1 MVLRM
6 KYLSKKDKKILK
18 LSLISCLTTM
28 VLFFLLST
36 FTDCN
41 PILGGVLY
49 GGDLPNQYLSFF
61 QYYRHLV
68 LGNWASAGYT
78 FSNGLGGDMAGNIAY
93 YVLSPLNF
101 IVFLFPANKIN
112 IAVYVIILFKL
123 GLMSGTFTWLILKWF
138 NFKYQAYAI
147 FLGIAYSLSG
157 YSVAY
162 AGNVMW
168 FDGLI
173 LLPLITYALVRGI
186 KINKWLTYSIL
197 LACAII
203 FNYYIGY
210 MICIF
215 MVIIFLA
222 YTINNFK
229 DIKLFFHQFLNFA
242 ISSIISGLI
251 SAIVLLPTLFNLSSN
266 KLAQSDFNSDFN
278 IKLLITGGK
287 TVSRLFIGD
296 TYNDW
301 PPIFVGTLAAI
312 IFIIYFID
320 SRNSVKARITNL
332 IIGIIFVL
340 SIIVRPLYLFWH
352 GGQQTIA
359 YPYRFSFLIVFWI
372 LLLVAKE
379 LSYQN
384 FKKKD
389 RIIATTIYLLLSLMT
404 VYIRRRIGP
413 NNFYE
418 WIAVALVLL
427 FGLLIYFSNKN
438 FVRIILILV
447 GLVELS
453 GNAYT
458 GLSHLGM
465 KSDYYPKY
473 VAENSEVIS
482 KIPAAD
488 KTGRIAKNYELNN
501 DRGEGYTFNYRGVEE
516 FSSNNDSRISSL
528 MTDLGF
534 STFRYFYYYQ
544 TGTVVTDAIFNV
556 KSFISSSL
564 TNQSISPEYVNYGL
578 RDDLKTRPVILKQGD
593 KTVYRNETLP
603 FAFAGNLSNK
613 LKFKD
618 ENPVYNQNLVLNSLT
633 QSKSNV
639 LDYSNKKARITTNN
653 LSVKYGTVKYH
664 VIKKH
669 KKITKRTE
677 QKYFTIKRYDKERPG
692 TMSFTYDNL
701 KPNQVGYIRFSKNL
715 MQLVLALNNYQ
726 WNKNPDYRP
735 PFSVTINGKQV
746 QLQEYTDQLIGVQ
759 ADKNGKVDIKMTVDG
774 KGGKFILKYPKF
786 VNIDFSALHDKVKKA
801 HEREMKFTSFE
812 DGYVAGKVK
821 INKNQNLVTTIP
833 YSKGWQ
839 VKVDGKPVKINRTLG
854 VFIGLKMKP
863 GTHQITLKYR
873 TPGVLVGALLSI
885 IGIISLIV
893 FTLFLKKNKK
903 D

>member
-1 MVLRM
+1 
-6 KYLSKKDKKILK
+6 
-18 LSLISCLTTM
+18 
-28 VLFFLLST
+28 
-36 FTDCN
+36 
-41 PILGGVLY
+41 
-49 GGDLPNQYLSFF
+49 
-61 QYYRHLV
+61 
-68 LGNWASAGYT
+68 
-78 FSNGLGGDMAGNIAY
+78 MAGNIAY

-157 YSVAY
+157 HSVAY

-266 KLAQSDFNSDFN
+266 KLAQSDFNSNFN

-372 LLLVAKE
+372 LLLAAKE

-556 KSFISSSL
+556 KSFINSSL

-633 QSKSNV
+633 QSKSNI
-639 LDYSNKKARITTNN
+639 LDYSDKKARITTNN

-692 TMSFTYDNL
+692 TMRFTYDNL

-885 IGIISLIV
+885 VGIISLIV

>member
-404 VYIRRRIGP
+404 VYIRRRIGQ

>member
-1 MVLRM
+1 M

-482 KIPAAD
+482 KIPEAD

>member
-1 MVLRM
+1 M

-18 LSLISCLTTM
+18 LSLISCLTTI

-41 PILGGVLY
+41 PIFGGVLY
-49 GGDLPNQYLSFF
+49 GGDLPYQYLSFF

-112 IAVYVIILFKL
+112 IAVYVIILLKL

-186 KINKWLTYSIL
+186 KTNKWLAYSIL

-229 DIKLFFHQFLNFA
+229 DIRLFFHQFLNFA

-332 IIGIIFVL
+332 IIGIMFVL

-372 LLLVAKE
+372 LLLAAKE
-379 LSYQN
+379 LSYQD
-384 FKKKD
+384 FKRKD

-465 KSDYYPKY
+465 KSDYYPRY
-473 VAENSEVIS
+473 VAENNEIIS

-556 KSFISSSL
+556 KSFINSSL

-639 LDYSNKKARITTNN
+639 LDYSTKKARITTNN

-715 MQLVLALNNYQ
+715 MQLVLPLNNYQ

-735 PFSVTINGKQV
+735 PFSLTINGKQV

-759 ADKNGKVDIKMTVDG
+759 ADKNGKVDIKMTIDG

-801 HEREMKFTSFE
+801 RNREMKFTSFK
-812 DGYVAGKVK
+812 DGYVAGKVTIDK
-821 INKNQNLVTTIP
+821 SQNLVTTIP

-839 VKVDGKPVKINRTLG
+839 AKVDGKPVKINRTLG

-873 TPGVLVGALLSI
+873 TPGVLVGAILSI

>member
-1 MVLRM
+1 
-6 KYLSKKDKKILK
+6 
-18 LSLISCLTTM
+18 
-28 VLFFLLST
+28 
-36 FTDCN
+36 
-41 PILGGVLY
+41 
-49 GGDLPNQYLSFF
+49 
-61 QYYRHLV
+61 
-68 LGNWASAGYT
+68 
-78 FSNGLGGDMAGNIAY
+78 
-93 YVLSPLNF
+93 
-101 IVFLFPANKIN
+101 
-112 IAVYVIILFKL
+112 
-123 GLMSGTFTWLILKWF
+123 
-138 NFKYQAYAI
+138 
-147 FLGIAYSLSG
+147 
-157 YSVAY
+157 
-162 AGNVMW
+162 MW

-266 KLAQSDFNSDFN
+266 KLAQSDFNSNFN

-372 LLLVAKE
+372 LLLAAKE

-556 KSFISSSL
+556 KSFINSSL
-564 TNQSISPEYVNYGL
+564 TNQSISPEYINYGL
-578 RDDLKTRPVILKQGD
+578 RDDLKTRPVILKQAI
-593 KTVYRNETLP
+593 KLCIERTLP
-603 FAFAGNLSNK
+603 L
-613 LKFKD
+613 
-618 ENPVYNQNLVLNSLT
+618 PC
-633 QSKSNV
+633 
-639 LDYSNKKARITTNN
+639 
-653 LSVKYGTVKYH
+653 
-664 VIKKH
+664 
-669 KKITKRTE
+669 
-677 QKYFTIKRYDKERPG
+677 
-692 TMSFTYDNL
+692 
-701 KPNQVGYIRFSKNL
+701 
-715 MQLVLALNNYQ
+715 
-726 WNKNPDYRP
+726 W
-735 PFSVTINGKQV
+735 
-746 QLQEYTDQLIGVQ
+746 
-759 ADKNGKVDIKMTVDG
+759 
-774 KGGKFILKYPKF
+774 
-786 VNIDFSALHDKVKKA
+786 
-801 HEREMKFTSFE
+801 
-812 DGYVAGKVK
+812 
-821 INKNQNLVTTIP
+821 
-833 YSKGWQ
+833 
-839 VKVDGKPVKINRTLG
+839 
-854 VFIGLKMKP
+854 
-863 GTHQITLKYR
+863 
-873 TPGVLVGALLSI
+873 
-885 IGIISLIV
+885 
-893 FTLFLKKNKK
+893 
-903 D
+903 

>member
-1 MVLRM
+1 
-6 KYLSKKDKKILK
+6 
-18 LSLISCLTTM
+18 M

-173 LLPLITYALVRGI
+173 SLPLITYALVRGI

>member
-68 LGNWASAGYT
+68 LENWASAGYT

-173 LLPLITYALVRGI
+173 SLPLITYALVRGI

>member
-301 PPIFVGTLAAI
+301 PPIFVGTLATI

>member
-1 MVLRM
+1 M
-6 KYLSKKDKKILK
+6 
-18 LSLISCLTTM
+18 
-28 VLFFLLST
+28 
-36 FTDCN
+36 
-41 PILGGVLY
+41 Y

-112 IAVYVIILFKL
+112 IAVYVIILLKL

-186 KINKWLTYSIL
+186 KTNKWLAYSIL

-229 DIKLFFHQFLNFA
+229 DIRLFFHQFLNFA

-332 IIGIIFVL
+332 IIGIMFVL

-372 LLLVAKE
+372 LLLAAKE
-379 LSYQN
+379 LSYQD
-384 FKKKD
+384 FKRKD

-465 KSDYYPKY
+465 KSDYYPRY
-473 VAENSEVIS
+473 VAENNEIIS

-556 KSFISSSL
+556 KSFINSSL

-639 LDYSNKKARITTNN
+639 LDYSTKKARITTNN

-701 KPNQVGYIRFSKNL
+701 KPNQVGYIQFSKNL
-715 MQLVLALNNYQ
+715 MQLVLPLNNYQ

-735 PFSVTINGKQV
+735 PFSLTINGKQV

-759 ADKNGKVDIKMTVDG
+759 ADKNGKVDIKMTIDG

-801 HEREMKFTSFE
+801 RNREMKFTSFK
-812 DGYVAGKVK
+812 DGYVAGKV
-821 INKNQNLVTTIP
+821 IIDKNQNLVTTIP

-839 VKVDGKPVKINRTLG
+839 AKVDGKPVKINRTLG

-873 TPGVLVGALLSI
+873 TPGVLVGAILSI
-885 IGIISLIV
+885 LGIISLIV

>member
-1 MVLRM
+1 M
-6 KYLSKKDKKILK
+6 
-18 LSLISCLTTM
+18 
-28 VLFFLLST
+28 
-36 FTDCN
+36 
-41 PILGGVLY
+41 Y

>member
-1 MVLRM
+1 MP
-6 KYLSKKDKKILK
+6 
-18 LSLISCLTTM
+18 
-28 VLFFLLST
+28 F
-36 FTDCN
+36 
-41 PILGGVLY
+41 
-49 GGDLPNQYLSFF
+49 
-61 QYYRHLV
+61 
-68 LGNWASAGYT
+68 
-78 FSNGLGGDMAGNIAY
+78 
-93 YVLSPLNF
+93 
-101 IVFLFPANKIN
+101 
-112 IAVYVIILFKL
+112 
-123 GLMSGTFTWLILKWF
+123 
-138 NFKYQAYAI
+138 

-266 KLAQSDFNSDFN
+266 KLAQSDFNSNFN

-372 LLLVAKE
+372 LLLAAKE

-556 KSFISSSL
+556 KSFINSSL

-653 LSVKYGTVKYH
+653 LSVKYGKVKYH

-692 TMSFTYDNL
+692 TMRFTYDNL

>member
-1 MVLRM
+1 M

-173 LLPLITYALVRGI
+173 SLPLITYALVRGI

>member
-1 MVLRM
+1 M

-18 LSLISCLTTM
+18 LSLISCLTTI

-41 PILGGVLY
+41 PIFGGVLY
-49 GGDLPNQYLSFF
+49 GGDLPKQYLSFF

-112 IAVYVIILFKL
+112 IAVYVIILLKL

-186 KINKWLTYSIL
+186 KTNKWLAYSIL

-229 DIKLFFHQFLNFA
+229 DIRLFFHQFLNFA

-332 IIGIIFVL
+332 IIGIMFVL

-372 LLLVAKE
+372 LLLAAKE
-379 LSYQN
+379 LSYQD
-384 FKKKD
+384 FKRKD

-438 FVRIILILV
+438 FVRIILILI

-465 KSDYYPKY
+465 KSDYYPRY
-473 VAENSEVIS
+473 VAENNELIS

-556 KSFISSSL
+556 KSFINSSL

-639 LDYSNKKARITTNN
+639 LDYSTKKARITTNN

-677 QKYFTIKRYDKERPG
+677 QEYFTIKRYDKERPG

-715 MQLVLALNNYQ
+715 MQLVLPLNNYQ

-735 PFSVTINGKQV
+735 PFSLTINGKQV

-759 ADKNGKVDIKMTVDG
+759 ADKNGKVDIKMTIDG

-801 HEREMKFTSFE
+801 RNREMKFTSFK
-812 DGYVAGKVK
+812 DGYVAGKVT
-821 INKNQNLVTTIP
+821 IDKNQNLVTTIP

-839 VKVDGKPVKINRTLG
+839 AKVDGKPVKINRTLG

-873 TPGVLVGALLSI
+873 TPGVLVGAILSI

>member
-613 LKFKD
+613 LKFKG

>member
-1 MVLRM
+1 M

-18 LSLISCLTTM
+18 LSLISCLTTI

-41 PILGGVLY
+41 PIFGGVLS

-112 IAVYVIILFKL
+112 IAVYVIILLKL

-186 KINKWLTYSIL
+186 KTNKWLAYSIL

-229 DIKLFFHQFLNFA
+229 DIRLFFHQFLNFA

-332 IIGIIFVL
+332 IIGIMFVL

-372 LLLVAKE
+372 LLLAAKE
-379 LSYQN
+379 LSYQD
-384 FKKKD
+384 FKRKD

-438 FVRIILILV
+438 FVRIILILI

-465 KSDYYPKY
+465 KSDYYPRY
-473 VAENSEVIS
+473 VAENNELIS

-556 KSFISSSL
+556 KSFINSSL

-639 LDYSNKKARITTNN
+639 LDYSTKKARITTNN

-677 QKYFTIKRYDKERPG
+677 QEYFTIKRYDKERPG

-715 MQLVLALNNYQ
+715 MQLVLPLNNYQ

-735 PFSVTINGKQV
+735 PFSLTINGKQV

-759 ADKNGKVDIKMTVDG
+759 ADKNGKVDIKMTIDG

-801 HEREMKFTSFE
+801 RNREMKFTSFK
-812 DGYVAGKVK
+812 DGYVAGKVT
-821 INKNQNLVTTIP
+821 IDKNQNLVTTIP

-839 VKVDGKPVKINRTLG
+839 AKVDGKPVKINRTLG

-873 TPGVLVGALLSI
+873 TPGVLVGAILSI

>member
-1 MVLRM
+1 M
-6 KYLSKKDKKILK
+6 
-18 LSLISCLTTM
+18 
-28 VLFFLLST
+28 
-36 FTDCN
+36 
-41 PILGGVLY
+41 Y

-112 IAVYVIILFKL
+112 IAVYVIILLKL

-186 KINKWLTYSIL
+186 KTNKWLAYSIL

-229 DIKLFFHQFLNFA
+229 DIRLFFHQFLNFA

-332 IIGIIFVL
+332 IIGIMFVL

-372 LLLVAKE
+372 LLLAAKE
-379 LSYQN
+379 LSYQD
-384 FKKKD
+384 FKRKD

-465 KSDYYPKY
+465 KSDYYPRY
-473 VAENSEVIS
+473 VAENNEIIS

-556 KSFISSSL
+556 KSFINSSL

-618 ENPVYNQNLVLNSLT
+618 KNPVYNQNLVLNSLT

-639 LDYSNKKARITTNN
+639 LDYSTKKARITTNN

-715 MQLVLALNNYQ
+715 MQLVLPLNNYQ

-735 PFSVTINGKQV
+735 PFSLTINGKQV

-759 ADKNGKVDIKMTVDG
+759 ADKNGKVDIKMTIDG

-801 HEREMKFTSFE
+801 RNREMKFTSFK
-812 DGYVAGKVK
+812 DGYVAGKV
-821 INKNQNLVTTIP
+821 IIDKNQNLVTTIP

-839 VKVDGKPVKINRTLG
+839 AKVDGKPVKINRTLG

-873 TPGVLVGALLSI
+873 TPGVLVGAILSI
-885 IGIISLIV
+885 LGIISLIV

>member
-544 TGTVVTDAIFNV
+544 TGTVVTNAIFNV

>member
-1 MVLRM
+1 M
-6 KYLSKKDKKILK
+6 
-18 LSLISCLTTM
+18 
-28 VLFFLLST
+28 
-36 FTDCN
+36 
-41 PILGGVLY
+41 Y
-49 GGDLPNQYLSFF
+49 GGDLPNQYLYFF

-266 KLAQSDFNSDFN
+266 KLAQSDFNSNFN

-372 LLLVAKE
+372 LLLAAKE

-556 KSFISSSL
+556 KSFINSSL

-653 LSVKYGTVKYH
+653 LSVKYGKVKYH

-692 TMSFTYDNL
+692 TMRFTYDNL

>member
-1 MVLRM
+1 M

-812 DGYVAGKVK
+812 DGYIAGKVK

-873 TPGVLVGALLSI
+873 TPGVLVGALLSNWYYFLNRI
-885 IGIISLIV
+885 YFV
-893 FTLFLKKNKK
+893 FKEE
-903 D
+903 

>member
-1 MVLRM
+1 M
-6 KYLSKKDKKILK
+6 
-18 LSLISCLTTM
+18 
-28 VLFFLLST
+28 
-36 FTDCN
+36 
-41 PILGGVLY
+41 Y

-112 IAVYVIILFKL
+112 IAVYVIILLKL

-186 KINKWLTYSIL
+186 KTNKWLAYSIL

-229 DIKLFFHQFLNFA
+229 DIRLFFHQFLNFA

-332 IIGIIFVL
+332 IIGIMFVL

-372 LLLVAKE
+372 LLLAAKE
-379 LSYQN
+379 LSYQD
-384 FKKKD
+384 FKRKD

-465 KSDYYPKY
+465 KSDYYPRY
-473 VAENSEVIS
+473 VAENNEIIS

-556 KSFISSSL
+556 KSFINSSL

-639 LDYSNKKARITTNN
+639 LDYSTKKARITTNN

-715 MQLVLALNNYQ
+715 MQLVLPLNNYQ

-735 PFSVTINGKQV
+735 PFSLTINGKQV

-759 ADKNGKVDIKMTVDG
+759 ADKNGKVDIKMTIDG

-801 HEREMKFTSFE
+801 RNREMKFTSFK
-812 DGYVAGKVK
+812 DGYVAGKVTIDK
-821 INKNQNLVTTIP
+821 SQNLVTTIP

-839 VKVDGKPVKINRTLG
+839 AKVDGKPVKINRTLG

-873 TPGVLVGALLSI
+873 TPGVLVGAILSI

>member
-854 VFIGLKMKP
+854 VFIGLKMKL

>member
-1 MVLRM
+1 M
-6 KYLSKKDKKILK
+6 
-18 LSLISCLTTM
+18 
-28 VLFFLLST
+28 
-36 FTDCN
+36 
-41 PILGGVLY
+41 Y

-112 IAVYVIILFKL
+112 IAVYVIILLKL

-186 KINKWLTYSIL
+186 KTNKWLAYSIL

-229 DIKLFFHQFLNFA
+229 DIRLFFHQFLNFA

-332 IIGIIFVL
+332 IIGIMFVL

-372 LLLVAKE
+372 LLLAAKE
-379 LSYQN
+379 LSYQD
-384 FKKKD
+384 FKRKD

-427 FGLLIYFSNKN
+427 FGILIYFSNKN
-438 FVRIILILV
+438 FVRIILILF

-465 KSDYYPKY
+465 KSDYYPRY
-473 VAENSEVIS
+473 VAENNEIIS

-556 KSFISSSL
+556 KSFINSSL

-639 LDYSNKKARITTNN
+639 LDYSTKKARITTNN

-715 MQLVLALNNYQ
+715 MQLVLPLNNYQ

-735 PFSVTINGKQV
+735 PFSLTINGKQV

-759 ADKNGKVDIKMTVDG
+759 ADKNGKVDIKMTIDG

-801 HEREMKFTSFE
+801 RNREMKFTSFK
-812 DGYVAGKVK
+812 DGYVAGKVT
-821 INKNQNLVTTIP
+821 IDKNQNLVTTVP

-839 VKVDGKPVKINRTLG
+839 AKVDGKPVKINRTLG

-873 TPGVLVGALLSI
+873 TPGVLVGAILSI
-885 IGIISLIV
+885 MGIISLIV

>member
-1 MVLRM
+1 M

-301 PPIFVGTLAAI
+301 PPIFVGTLATI

>member
-1 MVLRM
+1 M
-6 KYLSKKDKKILK
+6 
-18 LSLISCLTTM
+18 
-28 VLFFLLST
+28 
-36 FTDCN
+36 
-41 PILGGVLY
+41 Y

-112 IAVYVIILFKL
+112 IAVYVIILLKL

-186 KINKWLTYSIL
+186 KTNKWLAYSIL

-229 DIKLFFHQFLNFA
+229 DIRLFFHQFLNFA

-332 IIGIIFVL
+332 IIGIMFVL

-372 LLLVAKE
+372 LLLAAKE
-379 LSYQN
+379 LSYQD
-384 FKKKD
+384 FKRKD

-465 KSDYYPKY
+465 KSDYYPRY
-473 VAENSEVIS
+473 VAENNEIIS

-556 KSFISSSL
+556 KSFINSSL

-639 LDYSNKKARITTNN
+639 LDYSTKKARITTNN

-715 MQLVLALNNYQ
+715 MQLVLPLNNYQ

-735 PFSVTINGKQV
+735 PFSLTINGKQV

-759 ADKNGKVDIKMTVDG
+759 ADKNGKVDIKMTIDG

-801 HEREMKFTSFE
+801 RNREMKFTSFK
-812 DGYVAGKVK
+812 DGYVAGKV
-821 INKNQNLVTTIP
+821 IIDKNQNLVTTIP

-839 VKVDGKPVKINRTLG
+839 AKVDGKPVKINRTLG

-873 TPGVLVGALLSI
+873 TPGVLVGAILSI
-885 IGIISLIV
+885 LGIISLIV

>member
-1 MVLRM
+1 M
-6 KYLSKKDKKILK
+6 
-18 LSLISCLTTM
+18 
-28 VLFFLLST
+28 
-36 FTDCN
+36 
-41 PILGGVLY
+41 Y

-112 IAVYVIILFKL
+112 IAVYVIILLKL

-186 KINKWLTYSIL
+186 KTNKWLAYSIL

-229 DIKLFFHQFLNFA
+229 DIRLFFHQFLNFA

-332 IIGIIFVL
+332 IIGIMFVL

-372 LLLVAKE
+372 LLLAAKE
-379 LSYQN
+379 LSYQD
-384 FKKKD
+384 FKRKD

-438 FVRIILILV
+438 FVRIILILI

-465 KSDYYPKY
+465 KSDYYPRY
-473 VAENSEVIS
+473 VAENNEIIS

-556 KSFISSSL
+556 KSFINSSL

-639 LDYSNKKARITTNN
+639 LDYSTKKARITTNN

-715 MQLVLALNNYQ
+715 MQLVLPLNNYQ

-735 PFSVTINGKQV
+735 PFSLTINGKQV

-759 ADKNGKVDIKMTVDG
+759 ADKNGKVDIKMTIDG

-801 HEREMKFTSFE
+801 RNREMKFTSFK
-812 DGYVAGKVK
+812 DGYVAGKVT
-821 INKNQNLVTTIP
+821 IDKNQNLVTTIP

-839 VKVDGKPVKINRTLG
+839 AKVDGKPVKINRTLG

-873 TPGVLVGALLSI
+873 TPGVLVGAILSI

>member
-1 MVLRM
+1 M
-6 KYLSKKDKKILK
+6 KYLSKKNKKILK
-18 LSLISCLTTM
+18 LSLISCLTTI

-41 PILGGVLY
+41 PIFGGVLY
-49 GGDLPNQYLSFF
+49 GGDFPNQYLSFF

-112 IAVYVIILFKL
+112 IAVYVIILLKL

-186 KINKWLTYSIL
+186 KTNKWLAYSIL

-229 DIKLFFHQFLNFA
+229 DIRLFFHQFLNFA

-332 IIGIIFVL
+332 IIGIMFVL

-372 LLLVAKE
+372 LLLAAKE
-379 LSYQN
+379 LSYQD
-384 FKKKD
+384 FKRKD

-427 FGLLIYFSNKN
+427 FGILIYFSNKN
-438 FVRIILILV
+438 FVRIILILF

-465 KSDYYPKY
+465 KSDYYPRY
-473 VAENSEVIS
+473 VAENNEIIS

-556 KSFISSSL
+556 KSFINSSL

-639 LDYSNKKARITTNN
+639 LDYSTKKARITTNN

-715 MQLVLALNNYQ
+715 MQLVLPLNNYQ

-735 PFSVTINGKQV
+735 PFSLTINGKQV

-759 ADKNGKVDIKMTVDG
+759 ADKNGKVDIKMTIDG

-801 HEREMKFTSFE
+801 RNREMKFTSFK
-812 DGYVAGKVK
+812 DGYVAGKVT
-821 INKNQNLVTTIP
+821 IDKNQNLVTTVP

-839 VKVDGKPVKINRTLG
+839 AKVDGKPVKINRTLG

-873 TPGVLVGALLSI
+873 TPGVLVGAILSI
-885 IGIISLIV
+885 MGIISLIV

>member
-1 MVLRM
+1 M
-6 KYLSKKDKKILK
+6 
-18 LSLISCLTTM
+18 
-28 VLFFLLST
+28 
-36 FTDCN
+36 
-41 PILGGVLY
+41 Y

-112 IAVYVIILFKL
+112 IAVYVIILLKL

-186 KINKWLTYSIL
+186 KTNKWLAYSIL

-229 DIKLFFHQFLNFA
+229 DIRLFFHQFLNFA

-332 IIGIIFVL
+332 IIGIMFVL

-372 LLLVAKE
+372 LLLAAKE
-379 LSYQN
+379 LSYQD
-384 FKKKD
+384 FKRKD

-438 FVRIILILV
+438 FVRIILILI

-465 KSDYYPKY
+465 KSDYYPRY
-473 VAENSEVIS
+473 VAENNEIIS

-556 KSFISSSL
+556 KSFINSSL

-639 LDYSNKKARITTNN
+639 LDYSTKKARITTNN

-715 MQLVLALNNYQ
+715 MQLVLPLNNYQ

-735 PFSVTINGKQV
+735 PFSLTINGKQV

-759 ADKNGKVDIKMTVDG
+759 ADKNGKVDIKMTIDG

-801 HEREMKFTSFE
+801 RNREMKFTSFK
-812 DGYVAGKVK
+812 DGYVAGKVT
-821 INKNQNLVTTIP
+821 IDKNQNLVTTVP

-839 VKVDGKPVKINRTLG
+839 AKVDGKPVKINRTLG

-873 TPGVLVGALLSI
+873 TPGVLVGAILSI
-885 IGIISLIV
+885 MGIISLIV

>member
-18 LSLISCLTTM
+18 LSLISCLTTI

-41 PILGGVLY
+41 PIFGGVLY
-49 GGDLPNQYLSFF
+49 VGDLPNQYLSFF

-112 IAVYVIILFKL
+112 IAVYVIILLKL

-186 KINKWLTYSIL
+186 KTNKWLAYSIL

-229 DIKLFFHQFLNFA
+229 DIRLFFHQFLNFA

-332 IIGIIFVL
+332 IIGIMFVL

-372 LLLVAKE
+372 LLLAAKE
-379 LSYQN
+379 LSYQD
-384 FKKKD
+384 FKRKD

-465 KSDYYPKY
+465 KSDYYPRY
-473 VAENSEVIS
+473 VAENNEIIS

-556 KSFISSSL
+556 KSFINSSL

-639 LDYSNKKARITTNN
+639 LDYSTKKARITTNN

-715 MQLVLALNNYQ
+715 MQLVLPLNNYQ

-735 PFSVTINGKQV
+735 PFSLTINGKQV

-759 ADKNGKVDIKMTVDG
+759 ADKNGKVDIKMTIDG

-801 HEREMKFTSFE
+801 RNREMKFTSFK
-812 DGYVAGKVK
+812 DGYVAGKVTIDK
-821 INKNQNLVTTIP
+821 SQNLVTTIP
-833 YSKGWQ
+833 YSKSWQ
-839 VKVDGKPVKINRTLG
+839 AKVDGKPVKINRTLG

-873 TPGVLVGALLSI
+873 TPGVLVGAILSI

>member
-1 MVLRM
+1 M

-854 VFIGLKMKP
+854 VFIGLKMKL

>member
-173 LLPLITYALVRGI
+173 SLPLITYALVRGI

>member
-1 MVLRM
+1 M

-186 KINKWLTYSIL
+186 KTNKWLAYSIL

-229 DIKLFFHQFLNFA
+229 DIRLFFHQFLNFA

-332 IIGIIFVL
+332 IIGIMFVL

-372 LLLVAKE
+372 LLLAAKE
-379 LSYQN
+379 LSYQD
-384 FKKKD
+384 FKRKD

-465 KSDYYPKY
+465 KSDYYPRY
-473 VAENSEVIS
+473 VAENNEIIS

-556 KSFISSSL
+556 KSFINSSL

-639 LDYSNKKARITTNN
+639 LDYSTKKARITTNN

-715 MQLVLALNNYQ
+715 MQLVLPLNNYQ

-735 PFSVTINGKQV
+735 PFSLTINGKQV

-759 ADKNGKVDIKMTVDG
+759 ADKNGKVDIKMTIDG

-801 HEREMKFTSFE
+801 RNREMKFTSFK
-812 DGYVAGKVK
+812 DGYVAGKVTIDK
-821 INKNQNLVTTIP
+821 SQNLVTTIP

-839 VKVDGKPVKINRTLG
+839 AKVDGKPVKINRTLG

-873 TPGVLVGALLSI
+873 TPGVLVGAILSI

>member
-1 MVLRM
+1 
-6 KYLSKKDKKILK
+6 
-18 LSLISCLTTM
+18 
-28 VLFFLLST
+28 
-36 FTDCN
+36 
-41 PILGGVLY
+41 
-49 GGDLPNQYLSFF
+49 
-61 QYYRHLV
+61 
-68 LGNWASAGYT
+68 
-78 FSNGLGGDMAGNIAY
+78 MAGNIAY

-112 IAVYVIILFKL
+112 IAVYVIILLKL

-186 KINKWLTYSIL
+186 KTNKWLAYSIL

-229 DIKLFFHQFLNFA
+229 DIRLFFHQFLNFA

-332 IIGIIFVL
+332 IIGIMFVL

-372 LLLVAKE
+372 LLLAAKE
-379 LSYQN
+379 LSYQD
-384 FKKKD
+384 FKRKD

-438 FVRIILILV
+438 FVRIILILI

-465 KSDYYPKY
+465 KSDYYPRY
-473 VAENSEVIS
+473 VAENNELIS

-556 KSFISSSL
+556 KSFINSSL

-639 LDYSNKKARITTNN
+639 LDYSTKKARITTNN

-677 QKYFTIKRYDKERPG
+677 QEYFTIKRYDKERPG

-715 MQLVLALNNYQ
+715 MQLVLPLNNYQ

-735 PFSVTINGKQV
+735 PFSLTINGKQV

-759 ADKNGKVDIKMTVDG
+759 ADKNGKVDIKMTIDG

-801 HEREMKFTSFE
+801 RNREMKFTSFK
-812 DGYVAGKVK
+812 DGYVAGKVT
-821 INKNQNLVTTIP
+821 IDKNQNLVTTIP

-839 VKVDGKPVKINRTLG
+839 AKVDGKPVKINRTLS

-873 TPGVLVGALLSI
+873 TPGVLVGAILSI